1 MKLDK
6 STYKYIE
13 SEIKHYY
20 KTLEEYRNRR
30 QELLHDRNGP
40 DQVGGQSNLPSS
52 TTERYALRL
61 MDDRRITRLRTT
73 VDAIETVID
82 SCNCE
87 QKRFI
92 NLYFFKRPQT
102 KTMDGIAEELN
113 ISRRTLFRMRDE
125 VVYTVAQLMGEI

>member
-20 KTLEEYRNRR
+20 KTLEEYQDRR
-30 QELLHDRNGP
+30 QELLYDRNGP

-82 SCNCE
+82 SCNGD
-87 QKRFI
+87 QKRFM

-125 VVYTVAQLMGEI
+125 VVYTVAKLMGEI